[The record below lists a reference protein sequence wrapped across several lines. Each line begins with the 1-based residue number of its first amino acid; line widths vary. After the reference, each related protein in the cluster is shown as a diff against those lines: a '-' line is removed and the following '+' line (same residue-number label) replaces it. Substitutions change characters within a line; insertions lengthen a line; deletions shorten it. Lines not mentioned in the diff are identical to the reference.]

1 MAEEMTKVQ
10 QLGVLTALQKM
21 VKAKADQLR
30 KEVNAEMSQDYL
42 NNKSGKDRPVLLD
55 GIKVG
60 NIVMSIDE
68 KHWEVTDPIDYEAFL
83 FENGQM
89 NETWSLNPAYTLEA
103 MRRLGDDY
111 RYMFDCKMEPKEEFL
126 KLFEPCGDA
135 VVISGTDA
143 VVPGVSPCGVKTGGI
158 KVYKCEPKKVAPILA
173 RIGGLDAM
181 LLGDGSHE

>member
-1 MAEEMTKVQ
+1 MAEKMTKVQ

-30 KEVNAEMSQDYL
+30 KEVNAEMAQDYL
-42 NNKSGKDRPVLLD
+42 SNKSGKDRPVLLD

-68 KHWEVTDPIDYEAFL
+68 KYWEVTDPIDYEAFL
-83 FENGQM
+83 FESGQM

-111 RYMFDCKMEPKEEFL
+111 RYIVRLQDGAK
-126 KLFEPCGDA
+126 
-135 VVISGTDA
+135 
-143 VVPGVSPCGVKTGGI
+143 GGI
-158 KVYKCEPKKVAPILA
+158 PEVVRAVRRC
-173 RIGGLDAM
+173 
-181 LLGDGSHE
+181 GSHLRHRRCCSGRLAVRRQDRWNQGLQMRAEKGCPDSGPHRRPGRDAARGWFP